1 MSRTNWD
8 LMVRDKERNSTKNK
22 RKKIYVTEK
31 ILAADLPAYID
42 NGWEKSK
49 DFKTAK
55 YVGVT
60 KEKPVGEQFEDKL
73 WVLFADMG
81 FPELNGVCDFEIS
94 YE

>member
-1 MSRTNWD
+1 M
-8 LMVRDKERNSTKNK
+8 
-22 RKKIYVTEK
+22 
-31 ILAADLPAYID
+31 DLPAYID

-94 YE
+94 YDFHDDDLKARVDILAVDEETVLVVLCNAASEVI